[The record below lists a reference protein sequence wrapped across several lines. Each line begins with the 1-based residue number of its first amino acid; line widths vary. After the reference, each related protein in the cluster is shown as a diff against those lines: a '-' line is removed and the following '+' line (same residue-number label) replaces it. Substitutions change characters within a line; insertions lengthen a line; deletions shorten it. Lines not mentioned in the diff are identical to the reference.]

1 MPSFGRKNPAP
12 PPPLDPEEW
21 RPQQFGRGG
30 RIPKDSIIE
39 PSWNGVR
46 VLAWFAG
53 DRTRLVDTEGIDCTV
68 EFGET
73 AAAITAATL
82 ASVLVLDGFL
92 TSEPTQ
98 DLIGITA
105 PEFAGPNAGQLMAQ
119 LFVGDRIARP
129 ARSAQRT
136 QNLDSGGAVAF
147 VAVDLLTIDE
157 TVLFTVPLLERKR
170 LLDGA
175 LKPSEL
181 VRITPFVRPPIG
193 SLLNTWRGSG
203 FDALA
208 YKGANSHYMPDL
220 RNDDWSIVQMPPMR

>member
-1 MPSFGRKNPAP
+1 MPIFGRKNPAP
-12 PPPLDPEEW
+12 PPPPDPQDW

-46 VLAWFAG
+46 VLAWFADG
-53 DRTRLVDTEGIDCTV
+53 LTRIVDAEGVDCTA

-73 AAAITAATL
+73 ADAITAAAL

-98 DLIGITA
+98 DLTGITT
-105 PEFAGPNAGQLMAQ
+105 PEFAGPSAGQLMAQ

-129 ARSAQRT
+129 ARAERAQ
-136 QNLDSGGAVAF
+136 NVDSSGPVAF

-157 TVLFTVPLLERKR
+157 TVLFAVPLLERKR

-175 LKPSEL
+175 LKQSEL
-181 VRITPFVRPPIG
+181 VRVTPFVRPPIG